1 MNEEKK
7 INTSSLELEQET
19 AYVKS
24 NQKKK
29 SISVSLIFQGI
40 LYIYRLKILGQIV
53 YKLMD

>member
-24 NQKKK
+24 NQKKN
-29 SISVSLIFQGI
+29 
-40 LYIYRLKILGQIV
+40 KIRRETASRSQAAPI
-53 YKLMD
+53 